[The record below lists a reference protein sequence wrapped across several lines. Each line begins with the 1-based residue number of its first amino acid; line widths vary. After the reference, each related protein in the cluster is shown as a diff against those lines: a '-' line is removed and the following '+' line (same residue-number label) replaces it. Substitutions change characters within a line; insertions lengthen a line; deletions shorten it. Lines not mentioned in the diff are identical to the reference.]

1 MGEELSFLVAFAH
14 PDDESY
20 GPAGT
25 IARYASEGVKVTLI
39 CATRGEASIR
49 LNRIEGGPKRLA
61 ELREGEL
68 RQASQVLGIKDLR
81 ILGYVDGKLSQVDS
95 YEAEGK
101 IVKIIREVHP
111 QVVLTFGPDGI
122 SGHPDHIAVS
132 QLTTAAFKSSGDRQK
147 YPEHF
152 QEGLAPYEP
161 QKLYYTALPKFIAE
175 AMKREDLPLFGYQD
189 DQITTIIDITPYLES
204 KMKAIYC
211 HRGQGDY
218 ERFVER
224 QNRGLLH
231 REYFHLAISRLGE
244 PGEKEED
251 LFQGLR

>member
-1 MGEELSFLVAFAH
+1 MGEKLSLLVAFAH

-20 GPAGT
+20 GSGGA
-25 IARYASEGVKVTLI
+25 IARYASEGVRVTLI

-61 ELREGEL
+61 ALREGEL
-68 RQASQVLGIKDLR
+68 RQASQVLGIRDLR
-81 ILGYVDGKLSQVDS
+81 ILGYGDGKLSQVDP
-95 YEAEGK
+95 YEAEGR
-101 IVKIIREVHP
+101 IVKIIREVRP

-122 SGHPDHIAVS
+122 SGHPDHVAIS
-132 QLTTAAFKSSGDRQK
+132 RLTTAAFLSAGDTKK
-147 YPEHF
+147 YSEHF

-175 AMKREDLPLFGYQD
+175 VMEREDLQLFGYED
-189 DQITTIIDITPYLES
+189 DQITTIIDITPYLET

-224 QNRGLLH
+224 QNKGLLH
-231 REYFHLAISRLGE
+231 KEYFHLTISRLGRR
-244 PGEKEED
+244 GSTEED
-251 LFQGLR
+251 LFEGLR